1 MGAIPINSTIF
12 LRYTTVRRRRHNRP
26 KPKVVVKQRY
36 RINEQILAPEVVV
49 ISETGEA
56 LGTMSPAAAI
66 LIAKERELDLVE
78 VSPQAVPPVCRLS
91 DYGKLQYHAAK
102 QAQAAKA
109 KQKKVETKG
118 VRLGYRTE
126 KHDLFFKKTQA
137 EKFMLRGH
145 KVKIDMM
152 LRGREKAMGDKAKE
166 IMLAFA
172 ASITVPHKIEENV
185 TRGPRGFSMTI
196 APE

>member
-1 MGAIPINSTIF
+1 M
-12 LRYTTVRRRRHNRP
+12 RRRRHHRP

-36 RINEQILAPEVVV
+36 RVNEQILAAEVVV
-49 ISETGEA
+49 ITEEGEN
-56 LGTMSPAAAI
+56 LGTMAPAAAI
-66 LIAKERELDLVE
+66 VLAKERGLDLVE
-78 VSPQAVPPVCRLS
+78 VSPQAVPPVCRVT
-91 DYGKLQYHAAK
+91 DYGKMQYHQAK

-137 EKFMLRGH
+137 EKFMLKGN
-145 KVKIDMM
+145 KIKIDLM

-166 IMLAFA
+166 NLLAFVKT
-172 ASITVPHKIEENV
+172 ITVPHKIEENV
-185 TRGPRGFSMTI
+185 TRGPRGFSILI

>member
-1 MGAIPINSTIF
+1 M
-12 LRYTTVRRRRHNRP
+12 RRRRHNRP

-36 RINEQILAPEVVV
+36 RVNEQIMAPAVVV
-49 ISETGEA
+49 ITESGEN
-56 LGTMSPAAAI
+56 LGTMTPEAG
-66 LIAKERELDLVE
+66 IALARERELDLVE
-78 VSPQAVPPVCRLS
+78 VSPQAVPPVCRLT

-137 EKFMLRGH
+137 EKFMMKGH

-152 LRGREKAMGDKAKE
+152 LRGREKAMADKAKE
-166 IMLAFA
+166 ILSAFA
-172 ASITVPHKIEENV
+172 TSIAVPHKIEENI
-185 TRGPRGFSMTI
+185 TKGPRGFSMII

>member
-1 MGAIPINSTIF
+1 M
-12 LRYTTVRRRRHNRP
+12 RRRRHNRP

-109 KQKKVETKG
+109 KQKKIETKG

-137 EKFMLRGH
+137 EKFMLKGH

-185 TRGPRGFSMTI
+185 TRGPRGFSMII

>member
-1 MGAIPINSTIF
+1 M
-12 LRYTTVRRRRHNRP
+12 RRRRHNRP

-36 RINEQILAPEVVV
+36 RINEQITAPEVVV
-49 ISETGEA
+49 ISETGEQLGAMTVAAGIA
-56 LGTMSPAAAI
+56 L
-66 LIAKERELDLVE
+66 AKERELDLVE
-78 VSPQAVPPVCRLS
+78 VSPQATPPVCRLT
-91 DYGKLQYHAAK
+91 DYGKMQYHHAK

-137 EKFMLRGH
+137 EKFMLKGH

-166 IMLAFA
+166 ILLAFA
-172 ASITVPHKIEENV
+172 ASVSVPHKIEENV

>member
-1 MGAIPINSTIF
+1 M
-12 LRYTTVRRRRHNRP
+12 RRRRHNRP

-36 RINEQILAPEVVV
+36 RINEQITAPEVVV
-49 ISETGEA
+49 ISDTGEQ
-56 LGTMSPAAAI
+56 LGTMTVSAGIA
-66 LIAKERELDLVE
+66 LAKERELDLVE
-78 VSPQAVPPVCRLS
+78 VSPQATPPVCRLT
-91 DYGKLQYHAAK
+91 DYGKMQYHHAK

-137 EKFMLRGH
+137 EKFMLKGH

-166 IMLAFA
+166 ILLAFA
-172 ASITVPHKIEENV
+172 ASVSVPHKIEENV

>member
-1 MGAIPINSTIF
+1 M
-12 LRYTTVRRRRHNRP
+12 RRRRHNRP

-36 RINEQILAPEVVV
+36 RVNEAILATEVVV
-49 ISETGEA
+49 ISETGEQ
-56 LGTMSPAAAI
+56 LGVMTPAEGIA
-66 LIAKERELDLVE
+66 IAKERELDLVE
-78 VSPQAVPPVCRLS
+78 VSPQANPPVCRLTN
-91 DYGKLQYHAAK
+91 YGKLQYHAAK

-137 EKFMLRGH
+137 EKFMLKGH

-166 IMLAFA
+166 IMLTFA
-172 ASITVPHKIEENV
+172 TSIAVPHKIEENV
-185 TRGPRGFSMTI
+185 TRGPRGFSMII